1 MASAVNSGRT
11 FRAEDLTI
19 VGHFRFEGV
28 SDPDD
33 SSIVYAIESD
43 DGTRGIIA
51 DAFPIYAK
59 RRLADFLTHEPIRED
74 APLPDERTNPVASE
88 P

>member
-19 VGHFRFEGV
+19 VDHFRFEGV

-43 DGTRGIIA
+43 GGLYDSDLFAHMAEKTCGG
-51 DAFPIYAK
+51 P
-59 RRLADFLTHEPIRED
+59 
-74 APLPDERTNPVASE
+74 
-88 P
+88 

>member
-19 VGHFRFEGV
+19 VDRYRFEGV

-43 DGTRGIIA
+43 DGTRWIIA
-51 DAFPIYAK
+51 DAFGVNAN
-59 RRLADFLTHEPIRED
+59 RRLAGLS
-74 APLPDERTNPVASE
+74 LK
-88 P
+88 

>member
-1 MASAVNSGRT
+1 MNSGRT

-19 VGHFRFEGV
+19 VEHYRFEEV

-33 SSIVYAIESD
+33 SSIVSAMESD

-51 DAFPIYAK
+51 DSRVFS
-59 RRLADFLTHEPIRED
+59 LT
-74 APLPDERTNPVASE
+74 
-88 P
+88 